1 MAALRSTDTYT
12 IDVDIG
18 GTFTDGVLSGAAG
31 VRWTK
36 VDTTPHDLTEC
47 FLRCVEELAA
57 IAALDTP
64 SLLART
70 SVIRLSS
77 TVATNMLLQRNGP
90 KLGIMVTEGKEAAL
104 TEGAAA
110 ELFAGIVDPG
120 MVAGLPESI
129 SPSGEVRRALDE
141 ADVRRAMERLLD
153 DGARGI
159 VVSFDGATANPAH
172 ELLARRVV
180 HAEYPRHYLGAV
192 HTWLGAELSS
202 GDDPL
207 RRNTAVLNGYLH
219 RGVATSLY
227 KSDEALRQRGFKR
240 PLLVAHSRSGT
251 ARVAKTTALN
261 TYNSGPVAGL
271 VGCARLAKDLY
282 GIEDLVSVDVGGTSV
297 DIGVVAGGEVPF
309 STEPTVHGIAVGTP
323 MIDVE
328 PVSGG
333 GGGIVKADGAS
344 GEVSVGPE
352 SAGALPGPACYGLG
366 GNDPTLTDADVIL
379 GYINPD
385 FFLGGKRA
393 LDAERARNVY
403 QRRVAR
409 RLNIPLEEAADRAAR
424 QAERDVAE
432 RLAAALDARG
442 LDPAGVTM
450 FAFGG
455 GGGLRCCGYAEAV
468 GIRKIIV
475 FPFAGVAS
483 AMGASFMDVAHFYDA
498 PVNADLDGPDAVTRY
513 NQTIAGL
520 QARAARDMLGEGFT
534 ENEIAFEAEAVIE
547 AGAERRTV
555 HGSRRSPI
563 AGRTPRRRGI
573 VGSQTA
579 LGDASRGVRDA
590 SRRHRAPQARRAQSQ
605 GGAEGR
611 ARVLSERRIHPVE
624 GLRRRAA
631 EAGERRRGSRD
642 HRGGRHHRRRAP
654 RLDLHHRRLRQW
666 RAGAGVVKVR
676 ITEYLDIDL
685 ERELWICN
693 RCDRELGPARE
704 NYKEFMLVYQRDPKT
719 VHHPHL
725 DPKEHRY
732 TMSSDKEWVG
742 ILEFYCPGCAAM
754 VEVEYLP
761 PGHPVTRDIELDIDA
776 LKRKHLG
783 GEGGAAA

>member
-57 IAALDTP
+57 IAGLHTAA
-64 SLLART
+64 LLART

-90 KLGIMVTEGKEAAL
+90 KLGIMVTEGEEAAL

-159 VVSFDGATANPAH
+159 VVSFDGAIANPAH

-180 HAEYPRHYLGAV
+180 NGEYPRHYLGSV

-309 STEPTVHGIAVGTP
+309 SAEPTVHGIAVGTP

-333 GGGIVKADGAS
+333 GGGIVKTDGAS
-344 GEVSVGPE
+344 GGVSVGPE

-385 FFLGGKRA
+385 YFLGGKRS

-409 RLNIPLEEAADRAAR
+409 RLNVPLEEAADRAAR

-432 RLAAALDARG
+432 GIAAALDARG

-555 HGSRRSPI
+555 PAPVEVQSPDELRDGAPSPGLKLRSVTLRAACTTPSVAIERRKLGGRSPK
-563 AGRTPRRRGI
+563 AALKGEREFYRNGAFTPSK
-573 VGSQTA
+573 VYA
-579 LGDASRGVRDA
+579 
-590 SRRHRAPQARRAQSQ
+590 
-605 GGAEGR
+605 AERLKPGN
-611 ARVLSERRIHPVE
+611 VVE
-624 GLRRRAA
+624 GPAIIEAA
-631 EAGERRRGSRD
+631 DTTVVAPAGWTYTVDAFGN
-642 HRGGRHHRRRAP
+642 
-654 RLDLHHRRLRQW
+654 
-666 RAGAGVVKVR
+666 GV
-676 ITEYLDIDL
+676 L
-685 ERELWICN
+685 ER
-693 RCDRELGPARE
+693 A
-704 NYKEFMLVYQRDPKT
+704 
-719 VHHPHL
+719 
-725 DPKEHRY
+725 
-732 TMSSDKEWVG
+732 S
-742 ILEFYCPGCAAM
+742 
-754 VEVEYLP
+754 
-761 PGHPVTRDIELDIDA
+761 
-776 LKRKHLG
+776 
-783 GEGGAAA
+783 

>member
-1 MAALRSTDTYT
+1 MAARRSTETYT

-18 GTFTDGVLSGAAG
+18 GTFTDGVLSDGSG
-31 VRWTK
+31 VQWAK

-47 FLRCVEELAA
+47 FVRCVEELAA
-57 IAALDTP
+57 LAGLDIA
-64 SLLART
+64 SLLARC

-90 KLGIMVTEGKEAAL
+90 KLGVMVTEGTEAAL
-104 TEGAAA
+104 TNGAAA
-110 ELFAGIVDPG
+110 EVFAGIVDPG
-120 MVAGLPESI
+120 MVAGLPESM
-129 SPSGEVRRALDE
+129 SPSGEVQRELGE
-141 ADVRRAMERLLD
+141 ADVRQVMERLLD

-159 VVSFDGATANPAH
+159 VVSFDGAVANPAH

-180 HAEYPRHYLGAV
+180 NGEYPRHYLGSV

-207 RRNTAVLNGYLH
+207 RRNTAILNGYLH

-227 KSDEALRQRGFKR
+227 KSDELLRQSGFKR

-271 VGCARLAKDLY
+271 VGCARLAKELY
-282 GIEDLVSVDVGGTSV
+282 GIDDLVSVDVGGTSV

-309 STEPTVHGIAVGTP
+309 STEPAVHGIAVGTP

-328 PVSGG
+328 PVGGG
-333 GGGIVKADGAS
+333 GGGIVKADGES
-344 GEVSVGPE
+344 GDVSVGPE

-379 GYINPD
+379 GHINPD
-385 FFLGGKRA
+385 FFLGGKRS
-393 LDAERARNVY
+393 LDAERARGVY

-409 RLNIPLEEAADRAAR
+409 RLNVSLEEAADRAAR

-432 RLAAALDARG
+432 RLGAALEARG

-498 PVNADLDGPDAVTRY
+498 TLNLDLDGPDTVANYNRAV
-513 NQTIAGL
+513 ADL
-520 QARAARDMLGEGFT
+520 KARAARDMLGEGFT
-534 ENEIAFEAEAVIE
+534 ENEIAFGAEAVIE
-547 AGAERRTV
+547 AGAERQTV
-555 HGSRRSPI
+555 PSPVEAQSPEQLRDGASAAGARLRSVTLR
-563 AGRTPRRRGI
+563 AACATPRVAIKQRKLGARNPKA
-573 VGSQTA
+573 A
-579 LGDASRGVRDA
+579 LKGEREVYRNGASALSKVYA
-590 SRRHRAPQARRAQSQ
+590 
-605 GGAEGR
+605 AEKLKPGN
-611 ARVLSERRIHPVE
+611 AVE
-624 GLRRRAA
+624 GPAIIEAA
-631 EAGERRRGSRD
+631 DTTVVAPAGWTYSVDAFGN
-642 HRGGRHHRRRAP
+642 
-654 RLDLHHRRLRQW
+654 
-666 RAGAGVVKVR
+666 GV
-676 ITEYLDIDL
+676 L
-685 ERELWICN
+685 ER
-693 RCDRELGPARE
+693 A
-704 NYKEFMLVYQRDPKT
+704 
-719 VHHPHL
+719 
-725 DPKEHRY
+725 
-732 TMSSDKEWVG
+732 
-742 ILEFYCPGCAAM
+742 
-754 VEVEYLP
+754 
-761 PGHPVTRDIELDIDA
+761 
-776 LKRKHLG
+776 
-783 GEGGAAA
+783 